1 MNVGELIDIWRS
13 DVGDTVHPY
22 LWPITNAVEF
32 ADDAQNEA
40 CRRARLLR
48 DSTTVDICEIALEVG
63 TAVYALDP
71 RVIRVDRARLEGE
84 TVPLRFCLMRNADSM
99 CPGWDTWDNST
110 PQFIIPDHSSRSLY
124 LAAPPDAT
132 GTLLLNVVRLPLATL
147 NSTDDDL
154 EIPLH
159 HQRSL
164 RHWMTYRALLQ
175 HDSETFDKKAAE
187 TALSLFEQEFGRAQ
201 PAYDEQWIQD
211 HYVGNGYG
219 HY

>member
-13 DVGDTVHPY
+13 DVGDTTEPY
-22 LWPITNAVEF
+22 LWPDTVAIEF

-48 DSTTVDICEIALEVG
+48 DSTEPDICQIPLVAG
-63 TAVYALDP
+63 TAVYDLDP
-71 RVIRVDRARLEGE
+71 RIIRVDRARISGE
-84 TVPLRFCLMRNADSM
+84 TVPLAFCMVRKADSVY
-99 CPGWDTWDNST
+99 PGWDTWDDAL
-110 PQFIIPDHSSRSLY
+110 PQVVIPDHTARSLY
-124 LAAPPDAT
+124 LLPAPDAV
-132 GTLLLNVVRLPLATL
+132 GTLLLNVVRLPLITL
-147 NSTDDDL
+147 DDVDDDL

-187 TALSLFEQEFGRAQ
+187 TALSLFELEFGRAQ